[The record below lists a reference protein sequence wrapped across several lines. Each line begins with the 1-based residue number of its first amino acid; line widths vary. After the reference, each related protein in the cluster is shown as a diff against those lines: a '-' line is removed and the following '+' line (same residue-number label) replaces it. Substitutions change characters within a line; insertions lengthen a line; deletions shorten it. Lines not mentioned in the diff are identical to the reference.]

1 MSLCHQLGNSEN
13 KVSNKHASELHSFWP
28 LAFLLFKLFGSGLHN
43 HNPIIP
49 WPPNLLL
56 LLQGQEQCSCIQSHF
71 RSDLVCRRV
80 VLTQFMYPWLF
91 YKIILVRQCSLR
103 DILKTYWLLC
113 CYGWIVQQCFS
124 MRVPLRKS
132 CLSLNY
138 GIKSLLEFDFF
149 FINAFNK
156 MDVPK
161 KVTWRKQKIK
171 FKDYF

>member
-1 MSLCHQLGNSEN
+1 
-13 KVSNKHASELHSFWP
+13 
-28 LAFLLFKLFGSGLHN
+28 
-43 HNPIIP
+43 
-49 WPPNLLL
+49 
-56 LLQGQEQCSCIQSHF
+56 
-71 RSDLVCRRV
+71 
-80 VLTQFMYPWLF
+80 
-91 YKIILVRQCSLR
+91 
-103 DILKTYWLLC
+103 
-113 CYGWIVQQCFS
+113 